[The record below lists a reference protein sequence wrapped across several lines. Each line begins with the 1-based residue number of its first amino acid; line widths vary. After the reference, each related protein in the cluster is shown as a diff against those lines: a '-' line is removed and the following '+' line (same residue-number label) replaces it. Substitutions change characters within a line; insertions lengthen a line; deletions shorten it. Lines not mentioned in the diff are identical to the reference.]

1 MIIAYYNIRIRFI
14 SGRRK
19 QEAVD
24 MAEMIERIEKVLEQD
39 VRPSLLSHE
48 GNVQIVSYEEKSKI
62 LRVRLTGQCSGCPSA
77 HLTTE
82 EVIEKAVKEKIPEV
96 EQVLLVHEVSS
107 ELLDMARKILSR
119 SGGSDDRAAGKKS
132 AGRDGAPFTR

>member
-1 MIIAYYNIRIRFI
+1 
-14 SGRRK
+14 
-19 QEAVD
+19 

-48 GNVQIVSYEEKSKI
+48 GNVQIVTYEEKSKI

-77 HLTTE
+77 QLTTE
-82 EVIEKAVKEKIPEV
+82 EAVKEKIPEV

>member
-1 MIIAYYNIRIRFI
+1 
-14 SGRRK
+14 
-19 QEAVD
+19 

-48 GNVQIVSYEEKSKI
+48 GNVQILSYEEKSKI

-77 HLTTE
+77 QLTTE

-119 SGGSDDRAAGKKS
+119 SGGSDDRADGKKS
-132 AGRDGAPFTR
+132 AGRDGAPFIR

>member
-1 MIIAYYNIRIRFI
+1 
-14 SGRRK
+14 
-19 QEAVD
+19 

-77 HLTTE
+77 QLTTE

-96 EQVLLVHEVSS
+96 EQVMTGLPEKRVPDGTAH
-107 ELLDMARKILSR
+107 R
-119 SGGSDDRAAGKKS
+119 SYGDRRQYGDRYKVL
-132 AGRDGAPFTR
+132 RRL

>member
-77 HLTTE
+77 QLTTE

>member
-1 MIIAYYNIRIRFI
+1 
-14 SGRRK
+14 
-19 QEAVD
+19 

-62 LRVRLTGQCSGCPSA
+62 LRVRLPGQCSGCPSA
-77 HLTTE
+77 QLTTE

-119 SGGSDDRAAGKKS
+119 SGGRDDRAAGKKR
-132 AGRDGAPFTR
+132 AGRDGAPFIRGQAAVWCSV

>member
-48 GNVQIVSYEEKSKI
+48 GNVQIVSYKEKSKI

-77 HLTTE
+77 QLTTE

-132 AGRDGAPFTR
+132 AGRDGAPFIR

>member
-1 MIIAYYNIRIRFI
+1 
-14 SGRRK
+14 
-19 QEAVD
+19 

-77 HLTTE
+77 QLTTE

-107 ELLDMARKILSR
+107 ELLDMARKS
-119 SGGSDDRAAGKKS
+119 
-132 AGRDGAPFTR
+132 

>member
-1 MIIAYYNIRIRFI
+1 
-14 SGRRK
+14 
-19 QEAVD
+19 

-48 GNVQIVSYEEKSKI
+48 GNVQIVSYEGKSKI

-77 HLTTE
+77 QLTTE

-96 EQVLLVHEVSS
+96 EQVLCWY
-107 ELLDMARKILSR
+107 MK
-119 SGGSDDRAAGKKS
+119 
-132 AGRDGAPFTR
+132 

>member
-1 MIIAYYNIRIRFI
+1 
-14 SGRRK
+14 
-19 QEAVD
+19 

-48 GNVQIVSYEEKSKI
+48 GNVQIVTYEEKSKM

-77 HLTTE
+77 QLTTE
-82 EVIEKAVKEKIPEV
+82 EVIEKAVKENIPEV

>member
-77 HLTTE
+77 QLTTE

-132 AGRDGAPFTR
+132 AGRDGAPFIR

>member
-48 GNVQIVSYEEKSKI
+48 GNVQIVTYEEKSKI

-77 HLTTE
+77 QLTTE

>member
-48 GNVQIVSYEEKSKI
+48 GNVQIVSYEEK
-62 LRVRLTGQCSGCPSA
+62 VRYCGSG
-77 HLTTE
+77 
-82 EVIEKAVKEKIPEV
+82 
-96 EQVLLVHEVSS
+96 
-107 ELLDMARKILSR
+107 
-119 SGGSDDRAAGKKS
+119 
-132 AGRDGAPFTR
+132 